1 MKLTS
6 LLQQVSGIFDCED
19 EKMKGGGGGVE
30 MPKDKWRVSIK
41 VQEIESLGLI
51 PGIGITGK
59 IIY

>member
-19 EKMKGGGGGVE
+19 EKMKGEGVE

-51 PGIGITGK
+51 SGIGITGK